1 MNPRVKSRSNT
12 PFLRLSIIGIGRL
25 LGEEQ
30 KADVQDVISP
40 KAVSLFKR
48 LYHLRSHRLLIFIF
62 LVDIRKNNER

>member
-1 MNPRVKSRSNT
+1 MDEIFV
-12 PFLRLSIIGIGRL
+12 LSDHTR
-25 LGEEQ
+25 GEEQ